1 MMNRSLIKYLFI
13 SFIALPLTFF
23 IQSCD
28 KEVSLKMELGDGKSS
43 HEETSKPIIPG
54 HRTCFWSR
62 GPVSKD
68 PYINIAYPDAGVFY
82 WNATFTLPEG
92 ARLYL
97 KGTFPHSRYMSLISY
112 DGRGAPIESLADYLI
127 VPDKNSINPFVDGA
141 SRTNKKRAYTLEIV
155 NRSPEIIRK
164 EGIKLELQTDVKG
177 SSSQK
182 QISHRNSL
190 NAAQYGQGQQSIIY
204 RIYVPDKGKSES
216 GGVPLPEVVLI
227 LNNGDELRGG
237 KLVMHYILPNQRK
250 SQSTQ

>member
-1 MMNRSLIKYLFI
+1 MMNRSVIKYIFI

-28 KEVSLKMELGDGKSS
+28 KEVSLKMKLGDRKAS
-43 HEETSKPIIPG
+43 HEETRKPIIPG
-54 HRTCFWSR
+54 QRTCFWAR

-82 WNATFTLPEG
+82 WNATFTVPEG

-127 VPDKNSINPFVDGA
+127 VPDENSINPFVDGA
-141 SRTNKKRAYTLEIV
+141 SRTNEKRSYTVEIV
-155 NRSPEIIRK
+155 NHSPDIIRK

-177 SSSQK
+177 SGFQK
-182 QISHRNSL
+182 EI
-190 NAAQYGQGQQSIIY
+190 GY
-204 RIYVPDKGKSES
+204 R
-216 GGVPLPEVVLI
+216 
-227 LNNGDELRGG
+227 RGG
-237 KLVMHYILPNQRK
+237 WARNTSRGMASRFQ
-250 SQSTQ
+250 SQLTGRSQV